1 MKWKGY
7 LVFILLSFVAACSQR
22 NGLTPARSD
31 QVSEAR
37 SSYFP
42 LSDGAEW
49 VYAAQY
55 FAPAAGVQ
63 KGKVVVRV
71 DGTEIINGKT
81 YSRLVTLFSGIPGA
95 MDLTDY
101 YRTDKE
107 GIYIV
112 HGREKNSAEQL
123 YLPFPI
129 EVGKSWTVKG
139 PDGLFRYQVEG
150 METAHLIEKKYERCF
165 KITVEGTQQIENP
178 DLFGPRE
185 THLSGVTLRA
195 PGIGEVKSNMKLSRG
210 EMKASIDLA
219 LENYK
224 Q

>member
-95 MDLTDY
+95 MDQTDY
-101 YRTDKE
+101 YRTAKE

-139 PDGLFRYQVEG
+139 PDAKPGTNSNEVNLRKSRSPGWTKTRFPTLVTMLSMCQKQTCDVR
-150 METAHLIEKKYERCF
+150 
-165 KITVEGTQQIENP
+165 IT
-178 DLFGPRE
+178 
-185 THLSGVTLRA
+185 
-195 PGIGEVKSNMKLSRG
+195 
-210 EMKASIDLA
+210 
-219 LENYK
+219 
-224 Q
+224 